1 MVTKVLKAKIIE
13 RTFYMEK
20 IWNFLW
26 SNLIKVLVGQRRVW
40 KSFILK
46 AIIKKLYKEKSIL
59 KQNIFYINKE
69 LSQFDHI
76 NEYNDLKKE
85 FEIFLSHSSK
95 NNKIFIWIDEAQEIQ
110 WWEKFVNS
118 KQVEYWNKIEIFVTW
133 SNSNMLSWELAT
145 LLSWRYIEFEIFPL
159 SFSEFCIFK
168 KVQENKQEFL
178 EYMKFWWLPWIFNL
192 KHNEE
197 IIFSYLRSVYDT
209 IVLKDIIGHYNIKN
223 IAFFHRLYKYIFTNI
238 SFIFSAKSI
247 SNYLKNQ
254 NIKIS
259 VDSVLNFLS
268 YWESTYILN
277 KVDSYRPDTKKFFK
291 IYNKYYVWDLWLRN
305 ALIWFN
311 SSNWFWKIL
320 ENYIFLVLKRYWYKI
335 KIGRLKDNKEIDFI
349 AEKKWITKYFQIAY
363 LLTSEST
370 IEREF
375 WEKYVVSLDDVNFW
389 IKNGIKHINILD
401 IEKVL

>member
-1 MVTKVLKAKIIE
+1 MK
-13 RTFYMEK
+13 K

-46 AIIKKLYKEKSIL
+46 AIIKKLYNEKNIL

-69 LSQFDHI
+69 YSQFDHI
-76 NEYNDLKKE
+76 NNYEDLKKE
-85 FEIFLSHSSK
+85 FEIFLSNSSK
-95 NNKIFIWIDEAQEIQ
+95 NDKIFIWIDEAQEIQ

-118 KQVEYWNKIEIFVTW
+118 KQVEYQNQIEIFVTW

-159 SFSEFCIFK
+159 SFWEFCIFK
-168 KVQENKQEFL
+168 KVEKTKQEFF
-178 EYMKFWWLPWIFNL
+178 EYMKFGWLPWIFNL
-192 KHNEE
+192 KYDKE

-209 IVLKDIIGHYNIKN
+209 IILKDIIGHYSIKN
-223 IAFFHRLYKYIFTNI
+223 IAFFHNLYKYIFKNI

-254 NIKIS
+254 NIKITT
-259 VDSVLNFLS
+259 DSVLNYLS
-268 YWESTYILN
+268 YWETTYILN
-277 KVDSYRPDTKKFFK
+277 KVYSYNPDTKKYFK

-305 ALIWFN
+305 ALVWFN
-311 SSNWFWKIL
+311 ASNWFWKIL
-320 ENYIFLVLKRYWYKI
+320 ENYIFLVLKRYWYEI
-335 KIGRLKDNKEIDFI
+335 KIGRLKWDKEIDFI
-349 AEKKWITKYFQIAY
+349 AEKKWIIKYFQVAY
-363 LLTSEST
+363 LLASEST

-375 WEKYVVSLDDVNFW
+375 SSLEQVNDSWEKYVVTLDDVNFW
-389 IKNGIKHINILD
+389 IRNGIKHISILD